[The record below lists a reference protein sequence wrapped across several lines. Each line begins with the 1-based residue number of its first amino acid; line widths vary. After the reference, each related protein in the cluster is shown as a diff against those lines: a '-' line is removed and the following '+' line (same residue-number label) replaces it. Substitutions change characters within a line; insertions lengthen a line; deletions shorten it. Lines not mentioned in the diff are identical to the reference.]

1 MFLSSLLNFS
11 RRMPISSQVLSLDS
25 LQPHAVLTSPREG
38 DFDRLT
44 RLAVRVVGAT
54 AGLIS
59 LLDEEEELTALC
71 RDVVATG
78 GPLLVEDA
86 CIHPLLGTHET
97 VRRLGIRGFAG
108 IPLHDDDGRPLGALC
123 VVDAGPRAWTNDE
136 EELLSEIAAAVMTR
150 LGLRTAVELA
160 REAAEERQA
169 VLASSLDC
177 ILVMDDKGFIREW
190 NPAAEVT
197 FGWTREEAI
206 GCRLGDL
213 IVPEELRQRHDEGLA
228 RAASTGESRIIGQRL
243 RLPAL
248 RKDGS
253 TFTSELAITKLERG
267 GRAFFTGTI
276 RDLTEIVR
284 AEDEKAAAET
294 RYRGLVE
301 QLPMMTYVTSCENPS
316 ATLYVSPQAE
326 QLIGYSV
333 EEWLEGGGAFID
345 ALVHPDDLEAF
356 LEERVR
362 SRTTGAAFSLSY
374 RLLARDRR
382 VVWVLDESHEVV
394 DPDGKPLFCQGFLVD
409 ITERKQLEEQLRQ
422 SQKMEAI
429 GQLAGG
435 IAHDFNNMLTAISG
449 YAELLGY
456 SFDAG
461 DPRLEDIAELKR
473 AAAHAASLTRQL
485 LAFSRKELLLAK
497 RLDPNAIVHELETM
511 LRRTIGEQIELMIE
525 LEPELAA
532 VEADPDQL
540 AQVILNMAL
549 NARDAMPTGGR
560 LTIST
565 ANVDVGPDLPD
576 GAQRVVIRVADTGT
590 GMDEETCGR
599 IFEPFFTTKEPGK
612 GTGLGLATAYGVVS
626 QSGGTIEVESV
637 PGQGST
643 FCVLLPRAPALSNR
657 VAA

>member
-301 QLPMMTYVTSCENPS
+301 QLPMMTYVTSCENPP

-382 VVWVLDESHEVV
+382 VVWVLDESDEVV

-576 GAQRVVIRVADTGT
+576 GAQRVAIRVADTGT

>member
-1 MFLSSLLNFS
+1 
-11 RRMPISSQVLSLDS
+11 
-25 LQPHAVLTSPREG
+25 
-38 DFDRLT
+38 
-44 RLAVRVVGAT
+44 
-54 AGLIS
+54 
-59 LLDEEEELTALC
+59 
-71 RDVVATG
+71 
-78 GPLLVEDA
+78 
-86 CIHPLLGTHET
+86 
-97 VRRLGIRGFAG
+97 
-108 IPLHDDDGRPLGALC
+108 
-123 VVDAGPRAWTNDE
+123 
-136 EELLSEIAAAVMTR
+136 
-150 LGLRTAVELA
+150 
-160 REAAEERQA
+160 
-169 VLASSLDC
+169 
-177 ILVMDDKGFIREW
+177 
-190 NPAAEVT
+190 
-197 FGWTREEAI
+197 
-206 GCRLGDL
+206 
-213 IVPEELRQRHDEGLA
+213 
-228 RAASTGESRIIGQRL
+228 
-243 RLPAL
+243 
-248 RKDGS
+248 
-253 TFTSELAITKLERG
+253 
-267 GRAFFTGTI
+267 
-276 RDLTEIVR
+276 IVR

-301 QLPMMTYVTSCENPS
+301 QLPMMTYVTSCENPP

-576 GAQRVVIRVADTGT
+576 GAQRVAIRVADTGT

>member
-1 MFLSSLLNFS
+1 MRTSGLA
-11 RRMPISSQVLSLDS
+11 RA

-44 RLAVRVVGAT
+44 KLAVRVVGAT

-71 RDVVATG
+71 RDVVAAG

-86 CIHPLLGTHET
+86 GAHPLLGTHET

-108 IPLHDDDGRPLGALC
+108 IPLLDDDGRPLGALC
-123 VVDAGPRAWTNDE
+123 VVDVEPRTWTEDE
-136 EELLSEIAAAVMTR
+136 EELLSEIAAAVLTR
-150 LGLRTAVELA
+150 LGLRTAVELT
-160 REAAEERQA
+160 REAAAEKHA

-177 ILVMDDKGFIREW
+177 ILVMDDKGIIREW
-190 NPAAEVT
+190 NPAAEIT

-206 GCRLGDL
+206 GRRLGDL
-213 IVPEELRQRHDEGLA
+213 IVPAELRQRHEEGLA
-228 RAASTGESRIIGQRL
+228 RAAGTGESRIIGQRL

-284 AEDEKAAAET
+284 AEDEKAATEA

-301 QLPMMTYVTSCENPS
+301 QLPMMTYVTSCDDPP

-326 QLIGYSV
+326 QLLGYSV
-333 EEWLEGGGAFID
+333 EDWLEGGGAFFD
-345 ALVHPDDLEAF
+345 SLVHPDDLEAF
-356 LEERVR
+356 LEERAR
-362 SRTTGAAFSLSY
+362 SRSTGAAFSLSY
-374 RLLARDRR
+374 RLLDRDGR
-382 VVWVLDESHEVV
+382 VVWVLDESHAVV
-394 DPDGKPLFCQGFLVD
+394 GPDGAALFCQGFLVD
-409 ITERKQLEEQLRQ
+409 VTERKQLEEQLRQ
-422 SQKMEAI
+422 SHKMEAI

-461 DPRLEDIAELKR
+461 DPRLEDVGELKR

-485 LAFSRKELLLAK
+485 LAFSRKELLLPQ
-497 RLDPNAIVHELETM
+497 RLDPNVIVRELESM
-511 LRRTIGEQIELMIE
+511 LRRTIGAQIELAIE
-525 LEPELAA
+525 LEPTLAA

-540 AQVILNMAL
+540 AQVVLNIAL
-549 NARDAMPTGGR
+549 NARDAMPAGGR

-565 ANVDVGPDLPD
+565 TNVELGAGPHV
-576 GAQRVVIRVADTGT
+576 AIRIVDTGT
-590 GMDEETCGR
+590 GMDAETRAR
-599 IFEPFFTTKEPGK
+599 IFEPFFTTKATGQ

-626 QSGGTIEVESV
+626 QSGGAIEVESA
-637 PGQGST
+637 PGEGSS
-643 FCVLLPRAPALSNR
+643 FCVLLPQAPAVSGR

>member
-1 MFLSSLLNFS
+1 
-11 RRMPISSQVLSLDS
+11 MPISSQVLSLDS

-301 QLPMMTYVTSCENPS
+301 QLPMMTYVTSCENPP

>member
-301 QLPMMTYVTSCENPS
+301 QLPMMTYVTSCENPP

-576 GAQRVVIRVADTGT
+576 GAQRVAIRVADTGT